1 MYLFS
6 LSFAAPMSAVVVEI
20 RVKAGQVVKAGDALL
35 TLSAMKMTSSVSA
48 PKGGKVVRVAATI
61 DQAVRVGDLLV
72 ELDFGVEQDEVDI
85 PSQI

>member
-1 MYLFS
+1 M
-6 LSFAAPMSAVVVEI
+6 AAVVVEI
-20 RVKAGQVVKAGDALL
+20 RVKPGQQVKAGDSLL

-48 PKGGKVVRVAATI
+48 PKAGKVVRVAATV

-72 ELDFGVEQDEVDI
+72 ELDFTEEDAEVDI